1 MENLA
6 LQINK
11 YLTVEYGI
19 FNQTLKGVFFYSI
32 LLWNITVFK
41 IDILINGLR

>member
-1 MENLA
+1 MV
-6 LQINK
+6 
-11 YLTVEYGI
+11 YLIRPNAVL
-19 FNQTLKGVFFYSI
+19 LKEGVFFYSI